1 MDDNKNC
8 IPTSP
13 LAVIANSN
21 LYQWCYVA
29 WRHQCVV
36 SRVQAQERFGDS
48 GLTVKLEEGGLML
61 FGMPRVDVH
70 LQDESDLNV
79 SDVIRSFA

>member
-1 MDDNKNC
+1 M
-8 IPTSP
+8 
-13 LAVIANSN
+13 
-21 LYQWCYVA
+21 
-29 WRHQCVV
+29 V

-61 FGMPRVDVH
+61 FGMPRVDLH